1 VEFKIQI
8 ISIIKMFIILLSAEW
23 EIPGK
28 LPVSTVSSKDYCED
42 TRKTQN
48 LE

>member
-1 VEFKIQI
+1 
-8 ISIIKMFIILLSAEW
+8 MFIILLSAEW

-42 TRKTQN
+42 TTDSKF
-48 LE
+48 E